1 MRGKQEAGS
10 RKQGLTV
17 ASRHCV
23 RRPQDLNVSFPSC
36 FLPPASCFPRR
47 DRIRRPM
54 VALTRFNPF
63 RVLVTHRNFRAFWT
77 GQTLSLVGSWMQSMA
92 IGWLALE
99 LSNSAFVVGIVVA
112 SGSLPILVF
121 SLHAGVLVDRS
132 DKKKLVTYAQFLL
145 GVEAVLLW
153 YLTVTGHITVG
164 ALIVLSLY
172 GGAIASVEIPARQ
185 ALMIDLVGRDD
196 LRDAIALNSSGFN
209 LARIIGPAVG
219 AFIIA
224 SAGLAWCFAAN
235 AISYVTVLIGLGR
248 VKLPPWQAPRMPGA
262 PLQQIR
268 EGLHYASHD
277 RPVRAI
283 LELVTAFSVLGIPYI
298 ALMPVLARDRL
309 GLGADGYGFMLSIL
323 GIGGLI
329 GALALAAVGLQIR
342 RGPLVA
348 RTATT
353 YAVLLIILSFV
364 RQPVIAYPILFA
376 TGFLMIVNN
385 AMANGML
392 QTMVPD
398 EYRGRLMSIYSMI
411 VVGLPQVLGAFS
423 AGAVAGL
430 IGVQWAIGVGA
441 AAMLVFAWFVIRRY
455 PEVRAL

>member
-1 MRGKQEAGS
+1 
-10 RKQGLTV
+10 
-17 ASRHCV
+17 
-23 RRPQDLNVSFPSC
+23 
-36 FLPPASCFPRR
+36 
-47 DRIRRPM
+47 M

-63 RVLVTHRNFRAFWT
+63 RVLITHRNFRAFWI

-92 IGWLALE
+92 VGWLALE
-99 LSNSAFVVGIVVA
+99 LSNSAFVVGVVVA
-112 SGSLPILVF
+112 SGSLPILFF
-121 SLHAGVLVDRS
+121 SLHAGVLVDQS

-153 YLTVTGHITVG
+153 WLTITGHVTVG
-164 ALIVLSLY
+164 ALIALSFY

-224 SAGLAWCFAAN
+224 NAGMAWCFGVN

-248 VKLPPWQAPRMPGA
+248 VRLPPWQEPRMPGA
-262 PLQQIR
+262 PLHQIR
-268 EGLHYASHD
+268 EGLGYAGND

-283 LELVTAFSVLGIPYI
+283 LELVTAFSVLGIPYV

-309 GLGADGYGFMLSIL
+309 GLGAGGYGVMLSVL
-323 GIGGLI
+323 GIGGLT
-329 GALALAAVGLQIR
+329 GALALAAAGLRIR
-342 RGPLVA
+342 RGPLVM
-348 RTATT
+348 RTSTT
-353 YAVLLIILSFV
+353 YATLLLILSFV
-364 RQPVIAYPILFA
+364 RQPAIAYPILLA
-376 TGFLMIVNN
+376 TGCLMIVNN
-385 AMANGML
+385 ATANGML

-398 EYRGRLMSIYSMI
+398 EYRGRLMSIYSII
-411 VVGLPQVLGAFS
+411 VVGLPQVIGAFS

-430 IGVQWAIGVGA
+430 VGIQWAIGGA
-441 AAMLVFAWFVIRRY
+441 AVAMLAFAWWTLRRY
-455 PEVRAL
+455 PEIRDL

>member
-1 MRGKQEAGS
+1 
-10 RKQGLTV
+10 
-17 ASRHCV
+17 
-23 RRPQDLNVSFPSC
+23 
-36 FLPPASCFPRR
+36 
-47 DRIRRPM
+47 M

-63 RVLVTHRNFRAFWT
+63 RVLITHRNFRAFWI
-77 GQTLSLVGSWMQSMA
+77 GQTMSLVGSWMQSMA
-92 IGWLALE
+92 LGWLALE
-99 LSNSAFVVGIVVA
+99 LSNSAFVVGMVVA
-112 SGSLPILVF
+112 SGSLPILIF

-153 YLTVTGHITVG
+153 YLTFTGQVTV
-164 ALIVLSLY
+164 ASLIVLSFY

-185 ALMIDLVGRDD
+185 ALMVDLVGRDD

-209 LARIIGPAVG
+209 LARIIGPAIG

-224 SAGLAWCFAAN
+224 NLGLAWCFGAN
-235 AISYVTVLIGLGR
+235 AISYVTVLIGLAR
-248 VKLPPWQAPRMPGA
+248 VRLPPWQAPRMPGA

-309 GLGADGYGFMLSIL
+309 GLGADGYGVMLSIL

-329 GALALAAVGLQIR
+329 GALSLAAVGLQIR

-364 RQPVIAYPILFA
+364 RQPAIAYPILFA

-455 PEVRAL
+455 PEVREL

>member
-1 MRGKQEAGS
+1 
-10 RKQGLTV
+10 
-17 ASRHCV
+17 
-23 RRPQDLNVSFPSC
+23 
-36 FLPPASCFPRR
+36 
-47 DRIRRPM
+47 M

-63 RVLVTHRNFRAFWT
+63 RVLITHRNFRSFWI
-77 GQTLSLVGSWMQSMA
+77 GQTMSLMGSWMQSMA
-92 IGWLALE
+92 LGWLALD

-112 SGSLPILVF
+112 SGSLPILIF

-132 DKKKLVTYAQFLL
+132 DKRKLVTYAQFLL

-153 YLTVTGHITVG
+153 FLTMTNHVTVG
-164 ALIVLSLY
+164 ALIMLSLY
-172 GGAIASVEIPARQ
+172 GGAVASVEIPARQ
-185 ALMIDLVGRDD
+185 ALMVDLVGRDD

-224 SAGLAWCFAAN
+224 NFGLGWCFGAN
-235 AISYVTVLIGLGR
+235 AISYVTVLIGLAR
-248 VKLPPWQAPRMPGA
+248 LQLPPFQPPRMPGK

-268 EGLHYASHD
+268 EGLNYARGE

-309 GLGADGYGFMLSIL
+309 GLGADGYGVMLSVL

-329 GALALAAVGLQIR
+329 GALALAAAGLHIR

-348 RTATT
+348 RTATA
-353 YAVLLIILSFV
+353 YASLLLILSFV
-364 RQPVIAYPILFA
+364 RVPAMAYPILLM

-392 QTMVPD
+392 QTMGPD

-411 VVGLPQVLGAFS
+411 VVGLPQVIGAFS

-430 IGVQWAIGVGA
+430 IGVQWAIGGA
-441 AAMLVFAWFVIRRY
+441 AVLLLGFAWWLLRRY
-455 PEVRAL
+455 PEVREL

>member
-1 MRGKQEAGS
+1 
-10 RKQGLTV
+10 
-17 ASRHCV
+17 
-23 RRPQDLNVSFPSC
+23 
-36 FLPPASCFPRR
+36 
-47 DRIRRPM
+47 M

-63 RVLVTHRNFRAFWT
+63 RVLITHRNFRAFWI

-92 IGWLALE
+92 LGWLALE
-99 LSNSAFVVGIVVA
+99 LSDSAFVVGIVVA
-112 SGSLPILVF
+112 SGSLPILLF

-132 DKKKLVTYAQFLL
+132 DKRKLVTYAQFLL
-145 GVEAVLLW
+145 GVEAILLW
-153 YLTVTGHITVG
+153 WLTITGHVTVG
-164 ALIVLSLY
+164 ALIALALY
-172 GGAIASVEIPARQ
+172 GGAVASVEIPARQ

-224 SAGLAWCFAAN
+224 NAGMAWCFGVN
-235 AISYVTVLIGLGR
+235 AISYVTVLIGLAR
-248 VKLPPWQAPRMPGA
+248 VRLPPWQAPRMPGA
-262 PLQQIR
+262 PLQEIR
-268 EGLHYASHD
+268 EGLTYARSA

-309 GLGADGYGFMLSIL
+309 GLGASGYGVMLSVL

-329 GALALAAVGLQIR
+329 GALALAAAGLHIR

-348 RTATT
+348 RTATLYGT
-353 YAVLLIILSFV
+353 LLLILSFV
-364 RQPVIAYPILFA
+364 RQPAIAYPILLA

-411 VVGLPQVLGAFS
+411 VVGLPQVIGAFS

-430 IGVQWAIGVGA
+430 IGVQWAIGVA
-441 AAMLVFAWFVIRRY
+441 AVAMLAFSWFLLRRF
-455 PEVRAL
+455 PEVREL